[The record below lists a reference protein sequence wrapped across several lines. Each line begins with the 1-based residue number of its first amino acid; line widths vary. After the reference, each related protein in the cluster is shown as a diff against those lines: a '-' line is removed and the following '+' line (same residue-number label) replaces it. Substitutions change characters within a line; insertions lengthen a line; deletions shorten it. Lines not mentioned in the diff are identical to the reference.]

1 MIFLRIIKCSLIF
14 WRSLWLVPV
23 VVIGLGSAFDATA
36 KDASTELEAPNLGKS
51 LFGNYLA
58 GRHAQFNSNPAF
70 AIEYYRSALKKAL
83 DNVDL
88 LRRLAALYIS
98 EGKIKP
104 AIALAQRLVKMS
116 AENNNV
122 SWLVLALAEIK
133 AEKYA
138 AATDLINRLPDAGL
152 NTFSVPMI
160 RAWLLAGQ
168 KKYDEALKILDKKT
182 NNKGLQALFGIHGA
196 LISELAGHN
205 ENAEK
210 RFKKTAILRKN
221 PNLRLTMLQGRFYE
235 RIGQPQKAKAIY
247 DRYKTRRPSTSM
259 LDSAYQRIKSSKKPK
274 PNNRS
279 AQDGIG
285 EALFSLGFAIQSQN
299 PRQTMV
305 FTQLAVYLRPSF
317 TIAKLLLAESLDGKD
332 RLEDAI
338 KVYLSVAKDPAYA
351 WTARLRIASNLDRLD
366 DTEDAIGE
374 LKAMSKENP
383 TRIDALVNMGNIL
396 QRHKRYAESNKAYE
410 QAKSRIPKLKTQHW
424 SIFYSNGISYERIK
438 KWPQAEKEF
447 LKALELRPNHPSVL
461 NYLGYSWVEQGLH
474 LDRAQKM
481 IRSAVKQRPRDG
493 YIIDSLGWVL
503 YRLGDMKGAVK
514 QLERAVVLRPEDP
527 TINDHLGDIYWAV
540 GRKNEAAFQWNRA
553 LTLEPEKDI
562 IPKIELKLKEGLPKD
577 ANKRKGI

>member
-1 MIFLRIIKCSLIF
+1 MIISKIIKCSLLKR
-14 WRSLWLVPV
+14 RSLWLVPLM
-23 VVIGLGSAFDATA
+23 VIGLSLSFEAAA
-36 KDASTELEAPNLGKS
+36 KDATTGLEVPNLGKS

-58 GRHAQFNSNPAF
+58 GRHAQFDANPAF
-70 AIEYYRSALKKAL
+70 AIEYYRSALKKSPG
-83 DNVDL
+83 NVDL

-104 AIALAQRLVKMS
+104 AIDLAQQLTKMS
-116 AENNNV
+116 ADKNNI

-138 AATDLINRLPDAGL
+138 SAAEFIDRLPDAGL

-182 NNKGLQALFGIHGA
+182 SNKGLQALLGIHGA
-196 LISELAGHN
+196 LISELAGRN
-205 ENAEK
+205 EDAEK
-210 RFKKTAILRKN
+210 RFIKTAALRKN
-221 PNLRLTMLQGRFYE
+221 ANLRLTMLFGNFYE

-259 LDSAYQRIKSSKKPK
+259 LDSAYQRIKSGKKPK
-274 PNNRS
+274 PNNSS
-279 AQDGIG
+279 ARDGVG
-285 EALFSLGFAIQSQN
+285 EALFSLGFAIQSQS
-299 PRQTMV
+299 PRQTV
-305 FTQLAVYLRPSF
+305 IFSQLAVYLRPSF
-317 TIAKLLLAESLDGKD
+317 TIAKLLLAESLDGNE

-338 KVYLSVAKDPAYA
+338 KIYLSVAKDPAYA
-351 WTARLRIASNLDRLD
+351 WTARLRIASNLDRLE
-366 DTEDAIGE
+366 DTDDAIGE

-410 QAKSRIPKLKTQHW
+410 QAKLRIPKLKAQHW

-447 LKALELRPNHPSVL
+447 LKALDLRPNHPSVL

-514 QLERAVVLRPEDP
+514 QLERAVELRPEDP
-527 TINDHLGDIYWAV
+527 TINDHLGDIYWAI
-540 GRKNEAAFQWNRA
+540 GRKTEAAFQWNRA
-553 LTLEPEKDI
+553 LTLEPEKDV

>member
-1 MIFLRIIKCSLIF
+1 M
-14 WRSLWLVPV
+14 
-23 VVIGLGSAFDATA
+23 
-36 KDASTELEAPNLGKS
+36 
-51 LFGNYLA
+51 
-58 GRHAQFNSNPAF
+58 
-70 AIEYYRSALKKAL
+70 
-83 DNVDL
+83 
-88 LRRLAALYIS
+88 
-98 EGKIKP
+98 
-104 AIALAQRLVKMS
+104 
-116 AENNNV
+116 
-122 SWLVLALAEIK
+122 
-133 AEKYA
+133 
-138 AATDLINRLPDAGL
+138 
-152 NTFSVPMI
+152 
-160 RAWLLAGQ
+160 
-168 KKYDEALKILDKKT
+168 
-182 NNKGLQALFGIHGA
+182 
-196 LISELAGHN
+196 
-205 ENAEK
+205 
-210 RFKKTAILRKN
+210 
-221 PNLRLTMLQGRFYE
+221 
-235 RIGQPQKAKAIY
+235 AKAIY
-247 DRYKTRRPSTSM
+247 DRYKKRRPSTSM
-259 LDSAYQRIKSSKKPK
+259 LDSAYQRIKSGKKPK

-285 EALFSLGFAIQSQN
+285 EALFSLGFAIQSQS
-299 PRQTMV
+299 PRQTV
-305 FTQLAVYLRPSF
+305 IFTQLAVYLRPSF
-317 TIAKLLLAESLDGKD
+317 TIAKLLLAESLDGND

-410 QAKSRIPKLKTQHW
+410 QAKSRIPKFKTQHW

-474 LDRAQKM
+474 LGRAQRM

-514 QLERAVVLRPEDP
+514 QLERAIELRPEDP

-553 LTLEPEKDI
+553 LMLEPEKDI